1 VNYGL
6 KPDDAARMDPDL
18 VRELLIRLGAQAEV
32 TEARQKQAER
42 EAKRRVKGG
51 RRGDDASIAEIT

>member
-1 VNYGL
+1 MNYGL